1 MHVTKPFF
9 LLALLAGAQQI
20 AAQPVQVMW
29 DDSLQVYERKLV
41 VVGDSLLH
49 SKSQFTRQE
58 SAKQLIQTL
67 RQALFLPGSYDYPF
81 DSLTYLTK
89 LRPGDN
95 AFRLFTWILRLDGNR
110 FRYFGVIHMNT
121 PEGLVL
127 HPLFDRS
134 VDELPQAKDDNTP
147 TIPQLAT
154 LVYDNNNWQGML
166 YYKIGLVAK
175 KSGFLGLRKTKY
187 YMLLGWD
194 GNNNISHKKIVDVLY
209 FDGEI
214 PVFGAPIIELE
225 DGTVINRMVLEYNAQ
240 AVVTLKWHESQGA
253 ISFDDLVPPNAKNEG
268 DYFTYIPSG
277 RYNYLH
283 WDKHKWTFKKD
294 VFDTLDKELME
305 AQ

>member
-1 MHVTKPFF
+1 M
-9 LLALLAGAQQI
+9 LLAIAQQLGAQSADVI
-20 AAQPVQVMW
+20 W
-29 DDSLQVYERKLV
+29 DDSLHVYERKLV

-58 SAKQLIQTL
+58 SAKQLI
-67 RQALFLPGSYDYPF
+67 RWFRHALLLPGSYSYPF
-81 DSLTYLTK
+81 DSLTYMSK
-89 LRPGDN
+89 LRPSDN
-95 AFRLFTWILRLDGNR
+95 AFRLFSWVLRLDGNR
-110 FRYFGVIHMNT
+110 FRYFGVIHLNT
-121 PEGLVL
+121 PAGDII

-134 VDELPQAKDDNTP
+134 VDELPQAKDGLADSV
-147 TIPQLAT
+147 PQMAN

-166 YYKIGLVAK
+166 YFKMGWVHK
-175 KSGFLGLRKTKY
+175 KSGFLGLKKSKY

-214 PVFGAPIIELE
+214 PVFGAPIIALE
-225 DGTVINRMVLEYNAQ
+225 DGSVVNRMILEYNAQ
-240 AVVTLKWHESQGA
+240 AVVTLKWHEGQGA
-253 ISFDDLVPPNAKNEG
+253 ISFDDLVPPNPKNEG

-283 WDKHKWTFKKD
+283 WNKRVWTFKKD